1 MSRPKLILKL
11 ELTIPG
17 DGENLPKKFS
27 VNRALRA
34 RWSENP
40 STTTEEIL
48 REIRDYKG
56 SFIGDVV
63 DSLHN
68 VTVSEDS
75 LRTPG
80 FDRSLEVSRWI
91 VSILESMLLSDISD
105 GRHDELLE
113 NNCIF
118 ELDGATKDI
127 GGVLPSEVKDIDME
141 RLMILLAPRIK
152 NVVRLLG
159 KKLPK

>member
-1 MSRPKLILKL
+1 MPS
-11 ELTIPG
+11 T
-17 DGENLPKKFS
+17 GEILPKKFS

-40 STTTEEIL
+40 SITTEEIL

-63 DSLHN
+63 DSLNN
-68 VTVSEDS
+68 VTTSEDALKS
-75 LRTPG
+75 PG
-80 FDRSLEVSRWI
+80 FDRDLEVSKWI
-91 VSILESMLLSDISD
+91 VSILESMLLSDIAD
-105 GRHDELLE
+105 GRHDDLLE
-113 NNCIF
+113 NDCIF
-118 ELDGATKDI
+118 ELDGTTKDI
-127 GGVLPSEVKDIDME
+127 GSVLSSEVKDVDME